1 MASLHGAEMGE
12 EIRNECVAAYEMFTE
27 ETNDGLLGTVELDKV
42 LRMLGQEPSAQ
53 ELKTVMDEFADMD
66 TGKMGLNDFLDL
78 MERQLLACSK
88 GEDDLKKEFRKFLQD
103 SFYWFDK
110 DKDGF
115 VNKSEMES
123 AYAVISDAKLQG
135 DELDEL
141 FNDADR
147 NQDGKIDYDEWV
159 AMMIDMEGEI
169 KL

>member
-1 MASLHGAEMGE
+1 MANLHGSELGE

-53 ELKTVMDEFADMD
+53 ELKQVMDEFADFD

-78 MERQLLACSK
+78 MERQLLACMKS
-88 GEDDLKKEFRKFLQD
+88 EDDLKKDFQKFLQD
-103 SFYWFDK
+103 SFYWVDK
-110 DKDGF
+110 DKDG
-115 VNKSEMES
+115 NITKSEMES
-123 AYAVISDAKLQG
+123 IYAVISDAKLQP

-141 FNDADR
+141 FADADR

-159 AMMIDMEGEI
+159 GLMIDMEGEI